1 MFISIILCLYSD
13 FFLFTDLSHFLDFF
27 QSMISSI
34 VNSSYYANVS
44 TAKCQE
50 FGRWYK
56 KYKKIKGKTFA
67 NDFFGYI
74 FTLSNQN
81 PAQIQVQFFLCYM
94 VPS

>member
-1 MFISIILCLYSD
+1 MIGLALLMIFVPEIHAYNMYNIFPVCQSSYPP
-13 FFLFTDLSHFLDFF
+13 FLSLSQ

-56 KYKKIKGKTFA
+56 KYKKIKGKILSLWTQLE
-67 NDFFGYI
+67 FGYLDLGLYI
-74 FTLSNQN
+74 D
-81 PAQIQVQFFLCYM
+81 
-94 VPS
+94 

>member
-1 MFISIILCLYSD
+1 MSNCVNCYLFLY
-13 FFLFTDLSHFLDFF
+13 FLFP

-56 KYKKIKGKTFA
+56 KYKKIKGKTSDTTSKCFNNGSVTKQA
-67 NDFFGYI
+67 LKIVFIKKNITATLLLYI
-74 FTLSNQN
+74 IFML
-81 PAQIQVQFFLCYM
+81 F
-94 VPS
+94 